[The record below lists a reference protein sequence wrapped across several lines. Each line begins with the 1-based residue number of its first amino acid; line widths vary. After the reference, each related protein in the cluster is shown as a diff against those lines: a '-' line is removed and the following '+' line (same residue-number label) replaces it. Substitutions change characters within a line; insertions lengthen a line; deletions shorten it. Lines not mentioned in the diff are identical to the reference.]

1 MRYDFQTLELDS
13 FKEYMKESFLSLF
26 SKKSLDH
33 LKILKTV
40 EEIYS
45 RQNEIKQAMEFREVK
60 DFIDDDKDFFNLYY
74 SLSDKTKSFDP
85 MDFVIIRNYLNK
97 ISNIYSHIIEKKYV
111 NLEKYA
117 SSFNDYE
124 HLKELISTSINDKGE
139 IKDDAT
145 PRLQEIRY
153 SLNEYKNRIKKILS
167 GVFRSN
173 NADKFIQDKV
183 IVLRNGRYTIPCKT
197 NFSQYIQ
204 GIIQDKSTSGQTLYI
219 EPSNCVSE
227 NNNMQELIIAESEE
241 IAKIIYSLIQA
252 VKSSLNSLNIT
263 IKEYSY
269 LIMILEI
276 GLFYNKYSTH
286 SNICFGELSDTVKLD
301 SIHHPMLYLRKLE
314 ESIPIDFEIDKKGNQ
329 IIITGP
335 NTGGKTAALKS
346 VGLNHI
352 LTYLGLPIFGSHFKF
367 IFFEQIVAD
376 IGDNQSIIM
385 DLSTFSSHMLNI
397 KKIVNHVTD
406 NSLVL
411 LDELGTG
418 TEPREG
424 ASLAVAILKHL
435 DNVGATVV
443 LTTHFSEVKNYA
455 IKNDNSY
462 FYAVDF
468 DYDTLLPRY
477 KLIKNVMGKSDPIMI
492 AERLGF
498 NKAII
503 AEAKNELSKYRSSI
517 EVKVEELNRM
527 VAENE
532 HMKKVLEEKEKEL
545 ALKEEKYNLES
556 SELNKK
562 LSSKEL
568 DLLEETYSLLQK
580 SKRLANEKLKAS
592 STDIEEDIQ
601 KTVNKINEIKEKR
614 ETIKDIQVGDVI
626 FLDKY
631 GKSAKILEI
640 NGNNVSI
647 NMEGMRVKLNRKD
660 IVGRKVEE
668 KKEKQVKISNT
679 TSKSSTKREIL
690 LVGKRVEEALDL
702 LEKFIDDTLLTGYDK
717 AYIIHGRGTGQLKK
731 AIHEYL
737 RTHPRIKKY
746 RIAENDEGGQ
756 AITIIEL

>member
-1 MRYDFQTLELDS
+1 MKYDFKTLELDS
-13 FKEYMKESFLSLF
+13 FKEYMKESFVSSF
-26 SKKSLDH
+26 SKKSLDNI
-33 LKILKTV
+33 KFLKTV
-40 EEIYS
+40 EDIYL
-45 RQNEIKQAMEFREVK
+45 RQTEIKQAIEFREVK
-60 DFIDDDKDFFNLYY
+60 DFIDDDNDFFSLYY

-85 MDFVIIRNYLNK
+85 MDFVIIRNFLNK
-97 ISNIYSHIIEKKYV
+97 ISGILNVINEKKYN
-111 NLEKYA
+111 NLHPYA
-117 SSFNDYE
+117 STFNDYDY
-124 HLKELISTSINDKGE
+124 LKDLISTSINDKGE

-153 SLNEYKNRIKKILS
+153 SLNEYKNKIKKILA

-241 IAKIIYSLIQA
+241 IAKIIYSLITA
-252 VKSSLNSLNIT
+252 VKSSLNTLNVT

-276 GLFYNKYSTH
+276 GLFYNKFSTH
-286 SNICFGELSDTVKLD
+286 SNICFGEIDNKIKMD
-301 SIHHPMLYLRKLE
+301 SIHHPMLYLRKME
-314 ESIPIDFEIDKKGNQ
+314 ESIPIDFEVDKSGNQ

-346 VGLNHI
+346 VGLNHL
-352 LTYLGLPIFGSHFKF
+352 LTYLGFPVFGSHFKF
-367 IFFEQIVAD
+367 ILFEQIVAD

-385 DLSTFSSHMLNI
+385 DLSTFSAHMLNI
-397 KKIVNHVTD
+397 KKIVNHVTS
-406 NSLVL
+406 NALVL

-435 DNVGATVV
+435 DSVGATVI

-455 IKNDNSY
+455 IKNDNAY
-462 FYAVDF
+462 FYSVDF
-468 DYDTLLPRY
+468 DYETLIPRY

-498 NKAII
+498 NKSII
-503 AEAKNELSKYRSSI
+503 QEAKNELSKYRSSI

-527 VAENE
+527 IAENE
-532 HMKKVLEEKEKEL
+532 HLKKTLEEKEQEL
-545 ALKEEKYNLES
+545 LIREEKYNSENQ
-556 SELNKK
+556 ELNKK

-568 DLLEETYSLLQK
+568 ELLEETYSLLQK
-580 SKRLANEKLKAS
+580 SKRLASEKMKAS
-592 STDIEEDIQ
+592 SQDIEEDIK
-601 KTVNKINEIKEKR
+601 KTASKINEIKEKR
-614 ETIKDIQVGDVI
+614 ETIKDIEVGDVI

-647 NMEGMRVKLNRKD
+647 NMEGMRVKLNKKD
-660 IVGRKVEE
+660 IVGKKVVE
-668 KKEKQVKISNT
+668 KKEKEVKISNT
-679 TSKSSTKREIL
+679 TSKSSAKREIL

-702 LEKFIDDTLLTGYDK
+702 LEKFIDDSLLAGYEK

-737 RTHPRIKKY
+737 RVHPRIKKY
-746 RIAENDEGGQ
+746 RLAENDEGGQ
-756 AITIIEL
+756 AITIVEF